1 VSASSRSSWWAA
13 GLVAGGLALLY
24 APVLRDL
31 FHVWRTDTYAA
42 HGLLVIPYSAWVA
55 FTERDRL
62 RQASRDPRG
71 WGWLVVGAGLAVLA
85 AGRTFGSPALLGMSV
100 PLVVSGWM
108 LAALGPAVLRVL
120 AFPVGFLVFLAPL
133 PRPVVAT
140 VSLHLQRFAAWF
152 GAEAASLLGVPVYQ
166 EGVTVALPALTL
178 QVAEICNGLRF
189 MSALVVLTVALGHAI
204 QLRPSRQVSLVA
216 SAVLLAILANGTR
229 ILAILLGVQYYGPEA
244 ASGLIH
250 HSIGKAVWALTL
262 VPLGAVAWLLRR
274 SGPTTAP
281 TGLGA
286 EGGTVYDS
294 TT

>member
-1 VSASSRSSWWAA
+1 VA
-13 GLVAGGLALLY
+13 GLGAGGLALLY

-31 FHVWRTDTYAA
+31 LHVWRTDTYAA

-55 FTERDRL
+55 FSERDRL
-62 RQASRDPRG
+62 QQAKRDPRG

-85 AGRTFGSPALLGMSV
+85 AGRSVGSPALLGASV
-100 PLVVSGWM
+100 PLVVAGWV
-108 LAALGPAVLRVL
+108 LAALGPVPLRVL
-120 AFPVGFLVFLAPL
+120 AFPIGFLVFLAPL
-133 PRPVVAT
+133 PRPAVAA

-204 QLRPSRQVSLVA
+204 ALSPVRQVLLVV

-229 ILAILLGVQYYGPEA
+229 ILAILLGVQYYGPGA
-244 ASGLIH
+244 ASGLVH
-250 HSIGKAVWALTL
+250 HSIGKAVWVMTL

-274 SGPTTAP
+274 SRVGDGGAQ
-281 TGLGA
+281 GLGA
-286 EGGTVYDS
+286 DEGSVYDS